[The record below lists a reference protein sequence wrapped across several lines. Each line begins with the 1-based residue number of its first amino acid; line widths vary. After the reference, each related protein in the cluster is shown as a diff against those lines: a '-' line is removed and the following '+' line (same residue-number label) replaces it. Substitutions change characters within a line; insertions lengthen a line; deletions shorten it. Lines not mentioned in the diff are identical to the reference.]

1 MNLRR
6 VLQSVSLGLFL
17 LFLGSNVQAQA
28 QLAGVSNDGLIQL
41 GSNHPFVVSE
51 YEMDISHLN
60 IRSSADASTFFRK
73 YIDEGMN
80 LTFDIAAEK
89 AILKFDLQKWSQYSG
104 AAIPVERMNQKLR
117 DVQRLRR

>member
-17 LFLGSNVQAQA
+17 LFLGNNVQAQA

-41 GSNHPFVVSE
+41 GANHPFVVSV

-60 IRSSADASTFFRK
+60 LRNSADASSFFRK
-73 YIDEGMN
+73 YLEEGMD
-80 LTFDIAAEK
+80 LTYDLAAEK
-89 AILKFDLQKWSQYSG
+89 ATLKFDLQLWSQFSG
-104 AAIPVERMNQKLR
+104 VAIPVEKMNQKLR
-117 DVQRLRR
+117 DVYRLRR